1 MILVRNLLQNIDLGP
16 LMDCDRKSYD
26 VPYTEAE
33 VLKFARGVT
42 VGILNDDSEQSGRLV
57 GYYIYGMEGTALRLN
72 RFGVLPNWRRVGIGS
87 RLMERFLDEA
97 SMFKKVTTVVPEANV
112 IAQLFLR
119 HHGWRAVNVVKDCF
133 TNCGYPENGFY
144 FLRRTDGVL

>member
-1 MILVRNLLQNIDLGP
+1 MILIRNLMQNIDLGP
-16 LMDCDRKSYD
+16 LMDTDKKCYD
-26 VPYTEAE
+26 VPYKESD

-42 VGILNDDSEQSGRLV
+42 VAILNDDSENAGKLV
-57 GYYIYGMEGTALRLN
+57 GYYVYELEGTAIRLK

-97 SMFKKVTTVVPEANV
+97 QGYKKATTVVPETNE

-119 HHGWRAVNVVKDCF
+119 HFGWKAVNTVKGCF
-133 TNCGYPENGFY
+133 TNCGYAEDGF
-144 FLRRTDGVL
+144 FFIRKLEQ